1 MNSKFNWQ
9 LILDNVYDR
18 FPEASRRPVI
28 GITSNYVDGEERL
41 SRYYY
46 KSVEKAGGV
55 PLVIPPSA
63 DTDTIINTH
72 STTSTHCCSAAEA
85 TSTHFIAAKS
95 HQQDCTP

>member
-28 GITSNYVDGEERL
+28 GITSNYADGEERL

-46 KSVEKAGGV
+46 K
-55 PLVIPPSA
+55 
-63 DTDTIINTH
+63 
-72 STTSTHCCSAAEA
+72 
-85 TSTHFIAAKS
+85 
-95 HQQDCTP
+95 